1 MHQKQDPLCWWM
13 LNVRYGCRSIVAT
26 LGTRRYCNTG
36 AKTRHGASARGQAR
50 LKHEINQLD
59 GL

>member
-1 MHQKQDPLCWWM
+1 M
-13 LNVRYGCRSIVAT
+13 LVDAQRALWSCRSIVAT

>member
-1 MHQKQDPLCWWM
+1 M
-13 LNVRYGCRSIVAT
+13 LVDAQRALWFCRSIVAT